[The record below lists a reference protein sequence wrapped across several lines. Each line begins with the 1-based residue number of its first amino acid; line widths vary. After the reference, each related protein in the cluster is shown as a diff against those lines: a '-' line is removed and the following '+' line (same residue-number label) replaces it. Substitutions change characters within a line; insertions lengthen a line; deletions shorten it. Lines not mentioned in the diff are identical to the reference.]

1 MGYNTLMFKK
11 IALVKECE
19 SPENPGALET
29 RVALIPE
36 DIKRLVDYGLDVYVE
51 PGAGERVGFS
61 DEEYRNAGATL
72 QESPA
77 IYKAKDLVIKFKG
90 PSIESIEWMD
100 EGTTLFC
107 MAHFHSFPER
117 AKKLENKKITV
128 VAMEYVVDYQ
138 AVSDEIL
145 IGRMAVTGSL
155 EEFIDNN
162 TYADLHVRLIG
173 YSERLVGAIRR
184 ISSYNPKTIQIL
196 ADDIA
201 LDRLDF
207 TRDESIF
214 YYDAPSEKNK
224 KLVDHIESKERFV
237 FSMEKYAQKHGKL
250 ALEFVKSTHFGSG
263 RLFRRIQCL
272 HETGRAGAKYGVELL
287 LNNTKKV
294 KKAEDINVVV
304 LGYGNVAT
312 GAIDQLMRDGVKRIV
327 ILTRRH
333 TRDKAIDK
341 YLANADLVI
350 NGAELP
356 LSKRG
361 KVFLVTNYHVEH
373 VLKEGS
379 VIIDLVGGS
388 ATNRS
393 PVEPAVECTYLTNP
407 YFEKHGKLISALWGW
422 PMMGMQKESCL
433 RYSSQIT
440 DVLIGREMFIKGFDN
455 LAEGIKP
462 AVMCGPY

>member
-1 MGYNTLMFKK
+1 MAPMFKK

-29 RVALIPE
+29 RVALIPS

-61 DEEYRNAGATL
+61 DEEYKNAGATL
-72 QESPA
+72 EASPD
-77 IYKAKDLVIKFKG
+77 IYKSKDLVIKFKG
-90 PSIESIEWMD
+90 PSIESIDWMD

-107 MAHFHSFPER
+107 MAHFHSFPDR

-128 VAMEYVVDYQ
+128 VAMENVVDSQ
-138 AVSDEIL
+138 SVSDDIL
-145 IGRMAVTGSL
+145 MGRMAVTGSL

-173 YSERLVGAIRR
+173 YSERLIGAIRR

-196 ADDIA
+196 ADDIE
-201 LDRLDF
+201 LEKLDF
-207 TRDESIF
+207 TKEESIF
-214 YYDAPSEKNK
+214 YYDSLDEKNE
-224 KLVDHIESKERFV
+224 KLVNYIEAQERFV

-250 ALEFVKSTHFGSG
+250 ALEFVKSTHFGTG
-263 RLFRRIQCL
+263 RMFRRIQCL
-272 HETGRAGAKYGVELL
+272 HETGRAGAKYGVSLL
-287 LNNTKKV
+287 LNETKKV
-294 KKAEDINVVV
+294 KEAKDINVVV

-312 GAIDQLMRDGVKRIV
+312 GAIDQLMRDGVKRVV

-361 KVFLVTNYHVEH
+361 KTFLVTNYHVEH
-373 VLKEGS
+373 VMKKGS

-407 YFEKHGKLISALWGW
+407 HFEKHGILISALWGW

-433 RYSSQIT
+433 RYSEQIT
-440 DVLIGREMFIKGFDN
+440 DVLIGREMFINGFEN
-455 LAEGIKP
+455 LAEGIRP